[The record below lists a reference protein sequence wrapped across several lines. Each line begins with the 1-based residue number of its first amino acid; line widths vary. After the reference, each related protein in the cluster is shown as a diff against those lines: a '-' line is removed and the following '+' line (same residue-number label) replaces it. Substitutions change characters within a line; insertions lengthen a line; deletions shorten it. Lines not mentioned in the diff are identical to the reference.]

1 VISVYLGERLT
12 GFLNESEALEAIRSM
27 LSETD
32 TATLAVAFWG
42 TGAIERLGLNKP
54 WKSLRIV
61 CNLDSGACN
70 PDEIQR
76 LMELENV
83 EVRTD
88 WRLHGKVYL
97 TPRALVMGSS
107 NASSNGL
114 VVEGAAAL
122 GWAEANIESKDPD
135 LRGQLSE
142 WCHSRFSEAL
152 KIGPEQ
158 LNLAR
163 EAWNARKRFSPV
175 RGGLTSNLLEL
186 VKRQPDHPAF
196 KNIKVVQ
203 WARSASKNAGKIFE
217 EAVRNDGALTG
228 TDIYEGW
235 GSDMAIGDWL
245 VDFDVSK
252 RSPDFTGYW
261 KVVHIDDEN
270 DVAFVRA
277 SEFIEVPTIGRLS
290 ASKAELSRL
299 AEAMGRSHAVEKGLT
314 ERIASISDVVNALT
328 IAPSP

>member
-1 VISVYLGERLT
+1 LT
-12 GFLNESEALEAIRSM
+12 GFLNETAALDAIRSM

-42 TGAIERLGLNKP
+42 TEAIERLGLNKS

-70 PDEIQR
+70 PEEIER
-76 LMELENV
+76 LMGLENV
-83 EVRTD
+83 DVRTN

-97 TPRALVMGSS
+97 TPHALVMGSS

-114 VVEGAAAL
+114 VVEGAAAM
-122 GWAEANIESKDPD
+122 GWAEANIQSKDPT
-135 LRGQLSE
+135 LRKQLSE
-142 WCHSRFSEAL
+142 WCDARFSEAL

-158 LNLAR
+158 LSLAR
-163 EAWNARKRFSPV
+163 EAWNARKKYSPV
-175 RGGLTSNLLEL
+175 RGGLTSNLMEL
-186 VKRQPDHPAF
+186 VERQPDHPAF
-196 KNIKVVQ
+196 ESIKVVQ
-203 WARSASKNAGKIFE
+203 WARPASKNASKIFA
-217 EAVRNDGALTG
+217 EAVQSDGALVG

-235 GSDMAIGDWL
+235 GTDMKIGDWL
-245 VDFDVSK
+245 IDFDVSK
-252 RSPDFTGYW
+252 QSPDFTGYW
-261 KVVHIDDEN
+261 KVVHVDGEN

-299 AEAMGRSHAVEKGLT
+299 AEVMDRSHAVEKGPK

-328 IAPSP
+328 IAPPP